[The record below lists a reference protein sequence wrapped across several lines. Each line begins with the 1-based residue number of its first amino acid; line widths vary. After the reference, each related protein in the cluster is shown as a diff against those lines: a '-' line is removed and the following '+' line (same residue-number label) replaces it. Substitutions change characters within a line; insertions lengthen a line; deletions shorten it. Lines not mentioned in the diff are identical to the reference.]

1 MHQDQHI
8 TAQTTALPRVSTEQ
22 HTSAALTEPQPLD
35 AFPDGFLFGGATAA
49 NQFEGAW
56 NEDGKGPS
64 LQDVLPAGGL
74 YPRTAEPTEDNLKL
88 EGIDFY
94 HRYREDIALLAEMG
108 FKVFRFSI
116 AWSRIFPRGDESE
129 PNEAGLAFYDRVL
142 DELEKHG
149 MEPLITLSHY
159 ETPLHLVEQYN
170 G

>member
-22 HTSAALTEPQPLD
+22 RTNPALTEPQPLG

-116 AWSRIFPRGDESE
+116 AWSRIFPRGDEE
-129 PNEAGLAFYDRVL
+129 TPNEAGLAFYDRVL

-149 MEPLITLSHY
+149 MEPLITLS
-159 ETPLHLVEQYN
+159 QYFTRLP
-170 G
+170 